1 MTHFAVLFATLIH
14 DVDHSGVS
22 NGQRGVEEPHLA
34 ATYKEKSIAEQNSI
48 DLAWNELS
56 LSKYANLRQCQF
68 ATNDELTR
76 FRQLT
81 VNLVMA
87 TDIFEEDMKALR
99 SRRWDKAFHRDAVP
113 SEHRFTPCSL
123 EEDKNMKAT
132 IVIEHIVS
140 VAAGE
145 RGHHCAC

>member
-1 MTHFAVLFATLIH
+1 MLFATLIH

-22 NGQRGVEEPHLA
+22 NAQRGEEEPQMA
-34 ATYKEKSIAEQNSI
+34 ALYQNKSIAEQNSI

-56 LSKYANLRQCQF
+56 ASKYTNLRHCLF
-68 ATNDELTR
+68 TTNDELTR

-87 TDIFEEDMKALR
+87 TDIFEKNMKELR
-99 SRRWDKAFHRDAVP
+99 SKRWDKAFHRDNVS
-113 SEHRFTPCSL
+113 SERNFTTCSL

-140 VAAGE
+140 DFEGIVGQLVI
-145 RGHHCAC
+145 R